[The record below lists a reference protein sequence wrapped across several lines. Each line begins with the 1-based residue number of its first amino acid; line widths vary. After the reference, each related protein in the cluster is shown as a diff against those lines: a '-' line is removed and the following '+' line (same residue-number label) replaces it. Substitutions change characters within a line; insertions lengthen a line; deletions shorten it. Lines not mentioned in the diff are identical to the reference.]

1 MIGTFLLKPQSSAV
15 ITSSEFRIS
24 ILRRATI
31 LFALCLLALTTHAQN
46 KPVWKSVEFAIVK
59 IDDGPPKSWN
69 MYHADRHG
77 VLLLRMWKRYLLID
91 LNQQEVYDID
101 PATIATQTDSVTW
114 SASNKP
120 SEPLD
125 ISEWKERNVGT
136 MDRVRFRL
144 PKQGAVVELQL
155 PLRPD
160 GKSLY

>member
-1 MIGTFLLKPQSSAV
+1 MTNC
-15 ITSSEFRIS
+15 
-24 ILRRATI
+24 LRCVAI
-31 LFALCLLALTTHAQN
+31 LFAACLPCSAVQAQN

-59 IDDGPPKSWN
+59 FDDGPPKSWN
-69 MYHADRHG
+69 MYHTEKHG

-101 PATIATQTDSVTW
+101 PATVEAKTDSVTW
-114 SASNKP
+114 SPADKP

-125 ISEWKERNVGT
+125 VSEWKERNVGT

-144 PKQGAVVELQL
+144 PKQGALVELQL

>member
-1 MIGTFLLKPQSSAV
+1 MLV
-15 ITSSEFRIS
+15 
-24 ILRRATI
+24 AT
-31 LFALCLLALTTHAQN
+31 CLVCSLVEAQN

-59 IDDGPPKSWN
+59 FDDGPPKSWN
-69 MYHADRHG
+69 MYHTEKHG
-77 VLLLRMWKRYLLID
+77 LLLLRMWKRYLLID

-101 PATIATQTDSVTW
+101 PATVTAKTDSVTW
-114 SASNKP
+114 SSSDKP

-125 ISEWKERNVGT
+125 VSEWKERNVGT

-144 PKQGAVVELQL
+144 PRQGAVVELQL